1 MKVEVRFR
9 NPGVSVCLG
18 LLALVIVYSAG
29 AAGQSKSKDS
39 EMVVSHEAR
48 ALQPGE
54 VALLTVRSSTPIQS
68 IEGKA
73 FGKTIFFFSDG
84 DATVWKGLVGID
96 LGISPKHYPVQLT
109 ITRLDGKNLQT
120 RYDLVVK
127 DKRFPTRRIT
137 VQEEFVNPP
146 AEELERIQREEKR
159 VSVIFATAS
168 PQRRWE
174 GSFLRPVPGDATSSF
189 GVRSILN
196 GEPRSP
202 HSGTDFHAQAGT
214 PVKAPNT
221 GKVVLA
227 DNLYF
232 SGNVVILDHGWGLYS
247 YFAHLSRFAVSEGD
261 SVAPGQIIGYV
272 GATGRVTA
280 PHLHW
285 SLRLAGARV
294 DPLSLLA
301 VLSDNRGN

>member
-1 MKVEVRFR
+1 MKVKVRFR
-9 NPGVSVCLG
+9 NAGVSLCLG
-18 LLALVIVYSAG
+18 LAVQAMSSSA
-29 AAGQSKSKDS
+29 APAGQSKSRDS
-39 EMVVSHEAR
+39 GIVVSHEAR

-68 IEGKA
+68 VEGKA

-84 DATVWKGLVGID
+84 DATIWRGLVGID
-96 LGISPKHYPVQLT
+96 LGVSPRKYPVQLAV
-109 ITRLDGKNLQT
+109 TRLDGKNLQT
-120 RYDLVVK
+120 HYDLLVK

-146 AEELERIQREEKR
+146 AEELERIQREGKR
-159 VSVIFATAS
+159 VSAIFATAS
-168 PQRRWE
+168 PQRLWE

-202 HSGTDFHAQAGT
+202 HSGTDFRAEAGT
-214 PVKAPNT
+214 PVQAPNT

-232 SGNVVILDHGWGLYS
+232 SGNVVILDHGWGIYS

-261 SVAPGQIIGYV
+261 PVAPGQVIGYA

>member
-1 MKVEVRFR
+1 MKVDVCFR
-9 NPGVSVCLG
+9 NAGVSLCLG
-18 LLALVIVYSAG
+18 LAVLAMSSM
-29 AAGQSKSKDS
+29 AASPGPSKTKDA
-39 EMVVSHEAR
+39 ELVVSHEAR

-54 VALLTVRSSTPIQS
+54 VALLTVRSSAPIQS

-96 LGISPKHYPVQLT
+96 LDVSPKKYPVQLA
-109 ITRLDGKNLQT
+109 ITRLNGENLQT
-120 RYDLVVK
+120 RYNLVVK

-146 AEELERIQREEKR
+146 AEELERIQREDQR
-159 VSVIFATAS
+159 VSAIFATAS
-168 PQRRWE
+168 PQRHWE

-196 GEPRSP
+196 GQPRSP
-202 HSGTDFHAQAGT
+202 HSGTDFHAEAGT
-214 PVKAPNT
+214 PVQAPNT

-294 DPLSLLA
+294 DPISLLA
-301 VLSDNRGN
+301 VLSDSRGN

>member
-18 LLALVIVYSAG
+18 LLALAIVYRAG

-39 EMVVSHEAR
+39 ELAISHEAR

-96 LGISPKHYPVQLT
+96 LGVSPKKYPVQLAV
-109 ITRLDGKNLQT
+109 TRLDGKNLQT
-120 RYDLVVK
+120 HYDLLVK

-146 AEELERIQREEKR
+146 AEELERIQREENS
-159 VSVIFATAS
+159 VSAIFATAS
-168 PQRRWE
+168 PQRRWA
-174 GSFLRPVPGDATSSF
+174 GTFLRPVPGDATSSF

-202 HSGTDFHAQAGT
+202 HSGTDFHAEAGT

-232 SGNVVILDHGWGLYS
+232 AGNAVILDHGWGLYS
-247 YFAHLSRFAVSEGD
+247 YFAHLSRFTVSEGD
-261 SVAPGQIIGYV
+261 SVAPGQVIGYV

-301 VLSDNRGN
+301 VLPDSGGN